1 VRPGSPVKED
11 YSASFANAPSPAPP
25 QRCAPAPQTTLATFT
40 GRLWEMADDVN
51 SVRYKLQEAADRLY
65 GATPDDPKDASSA
78 LVPEGSIERLDDAM
92 HVMFHRIEALRA
104 QGLRFADL

>member
-51 SVRYKLQEAADRLY
+51 SVRSKLQEAADRLY
-65 GATPDDPKDASSA
+65 
-78 LVPEGSIERLDDAM
+78 GSIERLDDAM